1 MPIRDFR
8 LLGASALDSVRVQAA
23 AAVAA
28 WAADWGLGPETW
40 EVRCARPE
48 ADLAGVAW
56 DGAWQ
61 VGARQLW
68 LACPDSLSPALQLAM
83 FGRGFGLEFGREFGH
98 AGVEPRLAPL
108 AAGRARDALG
118 AVLAAAL
125 LGEEGG
131 QPPGPGVAGQPAPHL
146 LARGAGTLCVTLAI
160 GGAECRILLDS
171 ASVTL
176 LAPGAWKA
184 QPALAPFRL
193 FKALGATPVRLP
205 VRLGQA
211 ELGLSALMSVA
222 VGDVIRLER
231 AADAPVEVLAPGGG
245 AFLRGYPGQL
255 DGMVA
260 VELDGRH

>member
-68 LACPDSLSPALQLAM
+68 LARPDSLPPALQLAM

-118 AVLAAAL
+118 AALAAAL

-146 LARGAGTLCVTLAI
+146 LARGADG
-160 GGAECRILLDS
+160 
-171 ASVTL
+171 
-176 LAPGAWKA
+176 
-184 QPALAPFRL
+184 
-193 FKALGATPVRLP
+193 
-205 VRLGQA
+205 
-211 ELGLSALMSVA
+211 
-222 VGDVIRLER
+222 ER
-231 AADAPVEVLAPGGG
+231 DA
-245 AFLRGYPGQL
+245 
-255 DGMVA
+255 
-260 VELDGRH
+260 